1 MQSCKLFGTSRL
13 AGGFLSIQKIPKPS
27 LRDFS
32 SRYATQERDAPY
44 GASPTSAVP
53 GLPIKREHGVR
64 LPHTCRESLL
74 AKTTLKTSQNRLAE
88 NTVPE
93 RAGVRIITA

>member
-13 AGGFLSIQKIPKPS
+13 AGGFLFIQK
-27 LRDFS
+27 
-32 SRYATQERDAPY
+32 RDAPY